1 MRKPMTKA
9 QQRLFQVNKAYDKAH
24 LDVNNE
30 YRRAY
35 LAQCREMGLKVPT
48 SVSGH
53 MQMPL
58 EFHAAM
64 AAHQRAC
71 VGGIM
76 LAQEARRSS
85 ARETRP
91 THRGRR

>member
-24 LDVNNE
+24 LDINNE
-30 YRRAY
+30 YRKAY
-35 LAQCREMGLKVPT
+35 IAKCREMGLKLPMKLAD
-48 SVSGH
+48 H
-53 MQMPL
+53 LKMPP
-58 EFHAAM
+58 EFHAEM
-64 AAHQRAC
+64 AEHQKAC
-71 VGGIM
+71 IGGIM

-91 THRGRR
+91 AQRGRR